1 MGGETEDRDGTRNI
15 GALVTGSGSIT
26 VGGSAVGNQTIH
38 HEPEPPRHRAAGRGR
53 EDRGGGGQRADIGI
67 LTVLPEEMSAVV
79 DVLGR
84 MTDYTSYQMFGG
96 AQVHEASVRTDHGTL
111 RTVAMQTLQHGP
123 RSAALAYR
131 DLRQHY
137 RPPIVLLVGIAGG
150 IRSRLDIGDVVIS
163 DEVIYYDARKET
175 PTGILRRGQA
185 QTIAPVL
192 LHRLNEF
199 FVRHRGT
206 VKLEPDEHFRIHRG
220 PVGSGDAVIT
230 DADSDIRIYLERFN
244 ERTLAVET
252 EAGGVAQAFYEEINV
267 DQTLRGWLTIRG
279 ISDLADR
286 NKGHEHHDLAARHA
300 AAVMER
306 LLPYLWLTGAGQ

>member
-1 MGGETEDRDGTRNI
+1 MEDDGTRNI
-15 GALVTGSGSIT
+15 GALVTGSGSIS
-26 VGGSAVGNQTIH
+26 VGGSAIGRQDNNYH
-38 HEPEPPRHRAAGRGR
+38 PPEPPRRPAADAAGK
-53 EDRGGGGQRADIGI
+53 DRLGGQRADIGI
-67 LTVLPEEMSAVV
+67 LTVLPEEMVAVV
-79 DVLGR
+79 DVLQR

-111 RTVAMQTLQHGP
+111 RTVATQTLQHGP

-137 RPPIVLLVGIAGG
+137 QPPIVLLVGIAGG
-150 IRSRLDIGDVVIS
+150 IRSKLDIGDVVIS

-185 QTIAPVL
+185 QAMAPVL

-206 VKLEPDEHFRIHRG
+206 VRLDPDEQFRVHRG
-220 PVGSGDAVIT
+220 PIGSGDAVIT

-244 ERTLAVET
+244 DRTLAVET
-252 EAGGVAQAFYEEINV
+252 EAGGVAQAFYEEVNL

-286 NKGHEHHDLAARHA
+286 HKGHEHHDLAARHA